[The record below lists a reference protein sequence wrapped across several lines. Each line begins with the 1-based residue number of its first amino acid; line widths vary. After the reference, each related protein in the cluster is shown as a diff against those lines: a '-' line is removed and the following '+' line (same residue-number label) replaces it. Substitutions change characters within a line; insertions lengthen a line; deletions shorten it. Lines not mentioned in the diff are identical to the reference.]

1 MDYRKLT
8 SQARG
13 ASPADCVIKNAKV
26 PNLFSGEIEEADV
39 AVGDGL
45 VVGVGAGYCGREEF
59 DAAGKFLVPGFIEAH
74 CHIESTMLT
83 PRGFAELVL
92 PHGTT
97 TVFADPH
104 EIANTSSLEGLRFM
118 REASDGLP
126 VDIYLNAPSCVPA
139 SPFETPRE
147 ILEADAIARMFAE
160 GICRGLGEMMNYP
173 GVVSGDRGTWEK
185 ILASRGQPRNGH
197 APCLTGKDLN
207 AYLLSRCNSDHEC
220 STYEEALDKL
230 RRGCWV
236 MLRQGATEHNL
247 AALARLV
254 AEDERRASRCMLVS
268 DDLTAAVLH
277 DEGHLDRIL
286 RLAVKNGISPVSA
299 LRMVTLNPAEFNR
312 IYDLGAIAPGY
323 RADMVLLDDLEDF
336 NVLHVWKNGR
346 TAAFPRGETSRGASF
361 PGVSG
366 NGCTLTPDDL
376 RIPAQGRLRVISV
389 VPGEVITRERI
400 VDGAAV
406 NGEFTACPSRDL
418 AKMAVVNRN
427 TAQRRI
433 GRGFVT
439 GLGLRR
445 GALGSSVAH
454 DAHNFSVVG
463 MDDRSMLTAFAA
475 IREKGGLVA
484 ADGSE
489 ILFHLPLPIAGLMS
503 DLPPAELLNDFGRL
517 LDAAKKLGTPL
528 PNPFMVLSFL
538 SLSVIPSLKL
548 TDQGYVDLAQGG
560 LVPLSVQ

>member
-1 MDYRKLT
+1 
-8 SQARG
+8 
-13 ASPADCVIKNAKV
+13 
-26 PNLFSGEIEEADV
+26 
-39 AVGDGL
+39 
-45 VVGVGAGYCGREEF
+45 
-59 DAAGKFLVPGFIEAH
+59 
-74 CHIESTMLT
+74 
-83 PRGFAELVL
+83 
-92 PHGTT
+92 
-97 TVFADPH
+97 
-104 EIANTSSLEGLRFM
+104 
-118 REASDGLP
+118 
-126 VDIYLNAPSCVPA
+126 
-139 SPFETPRE
+139 
-147 ILEADAIARMFAE
+147 
-160 GICRGLGEMMNYP
+160 
-173 GVVSGDRGTWEK
+173 
-185 ILASRGQPRNGH
+185 
-197 APCLTGKDLN
+197 
-207 AYLLSRCNSDHEC
+207 
-220 STYEEALDKL
+220 
-230 RRGCWV
+230 
-236 MLRQGATEHNL
+236 
-247 AALARLV
+247 
-254 AEDERRASRCMLVS
+254 
-268 DDLTAAVLH
+268 
-277 DEGHLDRIL
+277 
-286 RLAVKNGISPVSA
+286 
-299 LRMVTLNPAEFNR
+299 
-312 IYDLGAIAPGY
+312 
-323 RADMVLLDDLEDF
+323 MVLLDDLEDF

-366 NGCTLTPDDL
+366 NGCTLTADDL
-376 RIPAQGRLRVISV
+376 RIPARGRLRVISV

>member
-1 MDYRKLT
+1 VDYRKLA

-13 ASPADCVIKNAKV
+13 ASSADFVIKNAKV

-39 AVGDGL
+39 AVSDGL

-59 DAAGKFLVPGFIEAH
+59 DAAGKILVPGFIEAH

-83 PRGFAELVL
+83 PRGFAELIL

-104 EIANTSSLEGLRFM
+104 EIANTSSFEGLRFM
-118 REASDGLP
+118 CEASKGLP

-139 SPFETPRE
+139 SPFETPHE
-147 ILEADAIARMFAE
+147 NLKADAVAQMFAE
-160 GICRGLGEMMNYP
+160 GTCHGLGEMMNYP
-173 GVVSGDRGTWEK
+173 GVVGGDRDTWEK
-185 ILASRGQPRNGH
+185 ILASRGQPCNGH
-197 APCLTGKDLN
+197 APCLTGKELN

-220 STYEEALDKL
+220 SSYEEALDKL

-247 AALARLV
+247 AALAPLV

-277 DEGHLDRIL
+277 NEGHLDRIL
-286 RLAVKNGISPVSA
+286 RLAVRSGISPVSA

-312 IYDLGAIAPGY
+312 IYDVGAIAPGY
-323 RADMVLLDDLEDF
+323 RADMVLLDNLEDF

-346 TAAFPRGETSRGASF
+346 AAEFSRRESSCGVSFPR
-361 PGVSG
+361 VNG
-366 NGCTLTPDDL
+366 NGCTLTAEDL
-376 RIPAQGRLRVISV
+376 RIPARGRLRVIEA
-389 VPGEVITRERI
+389 VPGEVITREQI
-400 VDGAAV
+400 IDGAV
-406 NGEFTACPSRDL
+406 VDGEFTSCPSLDL

-427 TAQRRI
+427 TTQRRI

-439 GLGLRR
+439 GLGLQR

-454 DAHNFSVVG
+454 DAHNFSIVG
-463 MDDRSMLTAFAA
+463 MDDQSMLTAFDA
-475 IREKGGLVA
+475 IRKKGGLVA

-489 ILFHLPLPIAGLMS
+489 VLFHLPLPIAGLMS
-503 DLPPAELLNDFGRL
+503 DLPPEELLRNFSLL

-548 TDQGYVDLAQGG
+548 TDQGYVNLAQGG
-560 LVPLSVQ
+560 LVPLSV